1 LRSASL
7 SIACVLLAACSE
19 DPGDVN
25 GRPSDGLVFARVV
38 DGAQD
43 LARVRLS
50 DGAVRPITRT
60 PNRDESW
67 PYWST
72 HARRVVFQRNE
83 GRGEGSDLWLWDPES
98 GGEEALAGIEG
109 REERWPVWS
118 PTAPWLVFAFRG
130 GDPVAGVARVDL
142 GLAGRSFELLA
153 SSGARDIFFRPS
165 FSSDGRRLV
174 AQRRDAS
181 GRGSS
186 LWILEPGLNPRRLT
200 NDDAWF
206 DLKAWFTLDDSRI
219 VYSRRR
225 ADGGPHQVVSVDAA
239 GGDVRPLVEASD
251 ADEHSGR
258 PSPTRDEIAFV
269 SNRSGSYD
277 VFLMGL
283 DADAVQAL
291 TRTPDLDEYA
301 PRWSPD
307 GERLVVT
314 VVEARAGAP
323 RLGDP
328 AALADAR
335 LQVLDREGAVLLETP
350 GLMADWMPPW

>member
-1 LRSASL
+1 VS
-7 SIACVLLAACSE
+7 
-19 DPGDVN
+19 

-38 DGAQD
+38 DGARD

-50 DGAVRPITRT
+50 DGEVRAITRT
-60 PNRDESW
+60 RDREESW

-72 HARRVVFQRNE
+72 HARRVVFQRDE
-83 GRGEGSDLWLWDPES
+83 GRGEGSDLWLWDPAS
-98 GGEEALAGIEG
+98 GREEALVGIEG

-118 PTAPWLVFAFRG
+118 PTAPRLVFAFRG
-130 GDPVAGVARVDL
+130 GDPVAGIARIDL
-142 GLAGRSFELLA
+142 GLAGRGVELLA
-153 SSGARDIFFRPS
+153 SSGARDVFFRPS

-186 LWILEPGLNPRRLT
+186 LWILEPGLGPRRLT

-206 DLKAWFTLDDSRI
+206 DLKAWFTPDGSRI

-225 ADGGPHQVVSVDAA
+225 PDGGPHQVVSVDAA
-239 GGDVRPLVEASD
+239 GGDVRTLAAASG

-269 SNRSGSYD
+269 SNRSGSFD
-277 VFLMGL
+277 VFLTGP
-283 DADAVQAL
+283 DGNDVRAL

-314 VVEARAGAP
+314 VVGARAAAP
-323 RLGDP
+323 RPPGA
-328 AALADAR
+328 AALAEAR
-335 LQVLDREGAVLLETP
+335 LQVLDREGTVLLETP

>member
-7 SIACVLLAACSE
+7 SIACALLAACSE

-328 AALADAR
+328 AALAEAR